1 MSPEHLPKFEDL
13 PPYFQIIQSWIE
25 PKSEILDLGC
35 GNGDLLAYLMKVR
48 ECRGEGVE
56 ISRELVSM
64 CVNRGLPVHN
74 GDIDDGLEDYPD
86 GRFDVVILSQTLQEV
101 AAPQKVLQEILRV
114 GKLVIIAFPNFGYWR
129 VRTQLFFFGRAPRT
143 RHLPFSWY
151 ESPNRHVLTVLD
163 FEDTCKTQN
172 LDIVRRAY
180 LARGHRVHFW
190 PNFRAATALMALK
203 KQTNPAP

>member
-1 MSPEHLPKFEDL
+1 MSPEYLPKFEDL

-35 GNGDLLAYLMKVR
+35 GNGDLLAYLMKER

-56 ISRELVSM
+56 ISSELVSM
-64 CVNRGLPVHN
+64 CVNRGLSVHN
-74 GDIDDGLEDYPD
+74 GDLDDGLGDYPD

-101 AAPQKVLQEILRV
+101 ASPQKVLQEILRV
-114 GKLVIIAFPNFGYWR
+114 GKLAIIAFPNFGYWR

-163 FEDTCKTQN
+163 FEDICKSQN

-180 LARGHRVHFW
+180 LARGSQVHFW
-190 PNFRAATALMALK
+190 PNFRAATALLALTR
-203 KQTNPAP
+203 QSDSTS